1 MFLHNMHRANTCHA
15 YICYRE
21 NLRKKNCN
29 AVSWTLFHVYFMFI
43 SYTHITATIYTD
55 ARWSPTAQYL
65 NCIVNTSYQGFEQ
78 YRNYVLRRER
88 TPVIKYEKRELRTI
102 NTRRVLLLQPY
113 YVIIS
118 IAAVCFVSIA
128 SRYVSAQLLLLLLD
142 PRSINSPAVSVNHR
156 QSVCKQTGISTT
168 ALQCI

>member
-1 MFLHNMHRANTCHA
+1 
-15 YICYRE
+15 
-21 NLRKKNCN
+21 
-29 AVSWTLFHVYFMFI
+29 MFI
-43 SYTHITATIYTD
+43 SYTHINAIIYTD

-88 TPVIKYEKRELRTI
+88 TRVIKYEKRELRTI

-113 YVIIS
+113 YIIIS

-128 SRYVSAQLLLLLLD
+128 SRYVSAQLLLLLLLLD
-142 PRSINSPAVSVNHR
+142 PRLINSPAVSVNHR